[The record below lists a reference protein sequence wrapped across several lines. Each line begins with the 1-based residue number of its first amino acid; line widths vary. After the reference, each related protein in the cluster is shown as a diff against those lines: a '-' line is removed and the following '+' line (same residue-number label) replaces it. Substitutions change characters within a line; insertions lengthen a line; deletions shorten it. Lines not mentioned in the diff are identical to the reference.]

1 MATNYP
7 TDLDTF
13 DNPSASDKLDSP
25 SHSKQH
31 ADVNDAV
38 EALEAKVGK
47 DGSSDTSSHDYKL
60 SGIAGTAKAFSTADV
75 IDEDDMA
82 SDSDEKVPTQ
92 QSVKAYVDN
101 NATSDWNSQTDVI
114 PTRTSADDPTYV
126 IQFAGVDLTSKVSV
140 GQKISWVQNGST
152 RYGFITALSVSG
164 GNTSLTLYGGT
175 DYDVDDTSTYAI
187 SEVKFSSMKAPYG
200 FPLDP
205 DKWSEITVY
214 TNYLLDTTTTDDTWQ
229 ELDDSVNLTIPIGKW
244 KVHLSASIAVEFS
257 GGSWQGCTSTLSTTT
272 NSETNPEFTGIIYP
286 YTSGTGWIRDKAHT
300 LDNIIDLTTK
310 TTFYFLVNPQPR
322 NGGSTVNV
330 RYYGNA
336 YPFHIKATIA
346 YL

>member
-1 MATNYP
+1 MAKKITSLSEITTVNDDDLLVAVDIDDHTMATTGTNKKA
-7 TDLDTF
+7 TKQNLLKEVVADIADNASDIADNASNINDLD
-13 DNPSASDKLDSP
+13 DKKLELDGWASA
-25 SHSKQH
+25 
-31 ADVNDAV
+31 
-38 EALEAKVGK
+38 
-47 DGSSDTSSHDYKL
+47 
-60 SGIAGTAKAFSTADV
+60 
-75 IDEDDMA
+75 
-82 SDSDEKVPTQ
+82 
-92 QSVKAYVDN
+92 
-101 NATSDWNSQTDVI
+101 TDVI

-126 IQFAGVDLTSKVSV
+126 VQFAGVDLTSKVSV

-175 DYDVDDTSTYAI
+175 DYDVDDTSTHAI
-187 SEVKFSSMKAPYG
+187 SDVKFSSMKAPYG
-200 FPLDP
+200 FSLDQ
-205 DKWSEITVY
+205 DKWSEITTY
-214 TNYLLDTTTTDDTWQ
+214 TNYLSDTTMTDDTWQ

-244 KVHLSASIAVEFS
+244 KVHLSAAIAVEFS

-272 NSETNPEFTGIIYP
+272 NSETNPEFTGVIYP
-286 YTSGTGWIRDKAHT
+286 YTSGTGWVRDKAHT

-310 TTFYFLVNPQPR
+310 TTFYLLVNPQPR

>member
-7 TDLDTF
+7 TDLDNF

-60 SGIAGTAKAFSTADV
+60 SGITGTAKAFSTADV

-152 RYGFITALSVSG
+152 RYGFVTALSYSG

-175 DYDVDDTSTYAI
+175 DYDVDDTSTHAI
-187 SEVKFSSMKAPYG
+187 SDVKFSSMKAPYG

-205 DKWSEITVY
+205 DKWSEEVADSDIHQTSSP
-214 TNYLLDTTTTDDTWQ
+214 TANTWY
-229 ELDDSVNLTIPIGKW
+229 DSGVSLSIPIGIW
-244 KVHLSASIAVEFS
+244 NVYNQHALYVEATSTNYIQAV
-257 GGSWQGCTSTLSTTT
+257 STLSSSTSSSSNGEFDAQSLVKTST
-272 NSETNPEFTGIIYP
+272 NDTDSTIVPVA
-286 YTSGTGWIRDKAHT
+286 TSGI
-300 LDNIIDLTTK
+300 LSLSSK
-310 TTFYFLVNPQPR
+310 TTFHVIYYTPTSGVA
-322 NGGSTVNV
+322 TVGV
-330 RYYGNA
+330 RGA
-336 YPFHIKATIA
+336 TSQMIIKATIV